1 MPIPVP
7 GKCHDLKLEKEMTD
21 YSRNSFAY
29 APTSPPRFNVAPEQS
44 ELTPTQV
51 EQLREHIG
59 QCHHSIIVFGS
70 DVKPILLNQA
80 LRENLSEPTAVDGA
94 TQPKAFVWQTICETV
109 ANYVTEGVRAGSC
122 EIAEAFPIQR
132 QCIAAVGSI
141 LRNGSGRFLG
151 AIVNIADLSGSGHRL
166 QALFGTASPA
176 SATGGT
182 SQDHL
187 MSEEDAELF
196 QTWMSHRE
204 QASRKMSRLSRR
216 EDQVVSLVSDGLPN
230 KSIAREL
237 DISVKTIE
245 KHRANATRKLGVNS
259 TPEMVRIAVIAG
271 NKAPDVPPPAVEN
284 PPVSNGSL

>member
-1 MPIPVP
+1 MS
-7 GKCHDLKLEKEMTD
+7 D
-21 YSRNSFAY
+21 YNRSSFAY

-44 ELTPTQV
+44 ELTVQQV
-51 EQLREHIG
+51 EQLREHIA

-70 DVKPILLNQA
+70 DVKPILLNQP
-80 LRENLSEPTAVDGA
+80 LRENLSEPSPADGA

-109 ANYVTEGVRAGSC
+109 ASFVTEGVRAGSC

-141 LRNGSGRFLG
+141 LRNGSGRFVG
-151 AIVNIADLSGSGHRL
+151 AIVNVADLSGSGHRL
-166 QALFGTASPA
+166 QALFGTSSTTGPSAPA
-176 SATGGT
+176 NDA
-182 SQDHL
+182 L

-196 QTWMSHRE
+196 QAWINHRE
-204 QASRKMSRLSRR
+204 QANRKMSRLSRR
-216 EDQVVSLVSDGLPN
+216 EDQVVALVSDGLPN

-259 TPEMVRIAVIAG
+259 TPEMVRIAVITG